1 MPFISWSLNIRCYTI
16 CRKIL
21 DYHFIHLSYIW
32 YTWIKMYIK
41 HLFTLFK
48 GRTPFEV
55 VLLLLTHWISYSWG
69 NKDWSTPSY
78 TKRLFNFAVQDREK
92 QGILFLIIPW
102 FPVIP
107 CVLKKK
113 EQHTWDFF
121 FNVFLLD
128 TSIRNKLKKCI
139 LLVTGDSV

>member
-1 MPFISWSLNIRCYTI
+1 MLYNLLV

-69 NKDWSTPSY
+69 NGDCSSYIPS
-78 TKRLFNFAVQDREK
+78 D
-92 QGILFLIIPW
+92 FLISSKRPE
-102 FPVIP
+102 
-107 CVLKKK
+107 KNGA
-113 EQHTWDFF
+113 FF
-121 FNVFLLD
+121 FLSYHDFPLYHVFLKRKNNTLEIFFLMYFCW
-128 TSIRNKLKKCI
+128 TQASEINWKN
-139 LLVTGDSV
+139 VYYW